1 MAYQMKT
8 KYEGGGDVAC
18 TENLMTAEELN
29 ARLTPEE
36 RSENASKAGKASV
49 EARRRKRTM
58 REAAE
63 LFLSLPVKDD
73 ELKGRM
79 VQLGIDAN
87 DVDNQMAVIVGLTMK
102 ATSGD
107 SKAAKVLAELLG
119 EGQKQLEVSGPNG
132 APLMA
137 MDMSTLSDDQLRML
151 AAQSKKEEDD
161 E

>member
-1 MAYQMKT
+1 MANEQNLISIGDRT
-8 KYEGGGDVAC
+8 TEEQRAITSAGG
-18 TENLMTAEELN
+18 
-29 ARLTPEE
+29 R
-36 RSENASKAGKASV
+36 ASG

-73 ELKGRM
+73 GLKGRM
-79 VQLGIDAN
+79 EQLGIDSN

-119 EGQKQLEVSGPNG
+119 EGQKRLEVSGPNG

>member
-1 MAYQMKT
+1 MARK
-8 KYEGGGDVAC
+8 
-18 TENLMTAEELN
+18 ENLMPIEEVN
-29 ARLTPEE
+29 SKRSREE
-36 RSENASKAGKASV
+36 HSEDSRKGGIASG

-73 ELKGRM
+73 ELKERM
-79 VQLGIDAN
+79 EALGVDGD

-102 ATSGD
+102 ATGGD

-119 EGQKQLEVSGPNG
+119 EGQRQLEVSGING
-132 APLMA
+132 TPLMA
-137 MDMSTLSDDQLRML
+137 MDMSTLSDDQLRVL
-151 AAQSKKEEDD
+151 AAQAKKAESD

>member
-1 MAYQMKT
+1 
-8 KYEGGGDVAC
+8 
-18 TENLMTAEELN
+18 
-29 ARLTPEE
+29 
-36 RSENASKAGKASV
+36 
-49 EARRRKRTM
+49 M

-73 ELKGRM
+73 ELKERM
-79 VQLGIDAN
+79 EALGVDGD

-102 ATSGD
+102 ATGGD

-119 EGQKQLEVSGPNG
+119 EGQRQLEVSGING

-137 MDMSTLSDDQLRML
+137 MDMSTLTDDQLKVL
-151 AAQSKKEEDD
+151 AAQSMKEEDD

>member
-1 MAYQMKT
+1 MACK
-8 KYEGGGDVAC
+8 
-18 TENLMTAEELN
+18 ENLMPIEEVN
-29 ARLTPEE
+29 SKRSREE
-36 RSENASKAGKASV
+36 HSEDSRKGGIASG

-73 ELKGRM
+73 ELKERM
-79 VQLGIDAN
+79 EALGVDGD

-107 SKAAKVLAELLG
+107 SKAAQVLAELLG
-119 EGQKQLEVSGPNG
+119 EGQRQLEVSGING
-132 APLMA
+132 TPLMA
-137 MDMSTLSDDQLRML
+137 MDMSTLSDDQLRVL
-151 AAQSKKEEDD
+151 AAQAKKAESD

>member
-1 MAYQMKT
+1 MACK
-8 KYEGGGDVAC
+8 
-18 TENLMTAEELN
+18 ENLMPIEEVN
-29 ARLTPEE
+29 SKRSREE
-36 RSENASKAGKASV
+36 HSEDSRKGGIASG

-73 ELKGRM
+73 ELKERM
-79 VQLGIDAN
+79 EALGVDGD

-119 EGQKQLEVSGPNG
+119 EGQRQLEVSGING
-132 APLMA
+132 TPLMA
-137 MDMSTLSDDQLRML
+137 MDMSTLSDDQLRVL
-151 AAQSKKEEDD
+151 AAQAKKAESD